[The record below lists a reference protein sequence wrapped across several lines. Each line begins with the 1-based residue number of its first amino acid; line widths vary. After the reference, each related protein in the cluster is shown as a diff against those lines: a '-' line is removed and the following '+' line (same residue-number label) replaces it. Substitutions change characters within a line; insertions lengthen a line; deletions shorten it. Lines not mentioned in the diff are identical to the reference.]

1 MTKTAKSPKRRDITD
16 RHKYSFNTHL
26 TYTYSISYDIIIKTQ
41 KIAQILYGG
50 ILWLTIKKKQL
61 L

>member
-1 MTKTAKSPKRRDITD
+1 MIRTGKSPRRRGLTD
-16 RHKYSFNTHL
+16 RYKYSFNNHL